1 MTMKLDE
8 IRALVS
14 IAQLGGVTR
23 AAGSLNRSQPAVSR
37 RIRQLEEALGSRL
50 IEKVS
55 GGVILTE
62 AGRAFLPHAEAA
74 LAAIEDGIT
83 AVRDTSGEER
93 GSVAIA
99 LVGTLA
105 ATSVVEH
112 IRRFARDH
120 QRVHLELRTANS
132 REVSDLVRRGEVT
145 LGLRYFDDPGAELV
159 SGIVAEE
166 VLVVV
171 ASPTHR
177 LAGRRVARPQDLRE
191 ERWIGFPR
199 RGATG
204 QSADL
209 LERRLL
215 AAGLAG
221 AEIAAVDSLTA
232 QKRMVEIG
240 FGLALLPES
249 SIQEELRLGTLAII
263 DVPRL
268 RATIPVAVIH
278 RRNGYLSGAAKALLE
293 LVSGIPIK
301 LRRQVVAPRRRRKRA
316 APRRKKLPR

>member
-1 MTMKLDE
+1 MKLDE

-23 AAGSLNRSQPAVSR
+23 AAGTLNRSQPAVSR
-37 RIRQLEEALGSRL
+37 RIRQLEDALGSRL

-62 AGRAFLPHAEAA
+62 AGRAFLPHAEAV
-74 LAAIEDGIT
+74 LAAIEDGIA
-83 AVRDTSGEER
+83 AVRDIRGEAR

-105 ATSVVEH
+105 GTNVIEH
-112 IRRFARDH
+112 VRRFARDH
-120 QRVHLELRTANS
+120 EDVHLALRTANS

-145 LGLRYFDDPGAELV
+145 LGLRYFDDASAELV
-159 SGIVAEE
+159 SRVVAEE
-166 VLVVV
+166 RLVVV
-171 ASPTHR
+171 AASSHR
-177 LAGRRVARPQDLRE
+177 LAGRRAVKPQDLRAD
-191 ERWIGFPR
+191 RWIGFLH
-199 RGATG
+199 RGDVTA
-204 QSADL
+204 AFANL
-209 LERRLL
+209 LERSLI
-215 AAGLAG
+215 AAGLDG

-232 QKRMVEIG
+232 QKRIVEIG

-249 SIQEELRLGTLAII
+249 GIQEELRLGTLAVI

-278 RRNGYLSGAAKALLE
+278 RRNGYLSGAARALLA
-293 LVSGIPIK
+293 LVSGVPIR
-301 LRRQVVAPRRRRKRA
+301 LRRPGAATRARGKRARRKPA
-316 APRRKKLPR
+316 

>member
-1 MTMKLDE
+1 MIMKLDE

-23 AAGSLNRSQPAVSR
+23 AAGTLNRSQPAVSR
-37 RIRQLEEALGSRL
+37 RIRQLEDALGSRL

-62 AGRAFLPHAEAA
+62 AGRAFLPHAEAV
-74 LAAIEDGIT
+74 LAAIEDGIA
-83 AVRDTSGEER
+83 AVRDIRGEAR

-105 ATSVVEH
+105 GTNVIEH
-112 IRRFARDH
+112 VRRFARDH
-120 QRVHLELRTANS
+120 EDVHLALRTANS

-145 LGLRYFDDPGAELV
+145 LGLRYFDDASAELV
-159 SGIVAEE
+159 SRVVAEE
-166 VLVVV
+166 RLVVV
-171 ASPTHR
+171 AASSHR
-177 LAGRRVARPQDLRE
+177 LAGRRAVKPQDLRAD
-191 ERWIGFPR
+191 RWIGFPH
-199 RGATG
+199 RGDAT
-204 QSADL
+204 AAFANL
-209 LERRLL
+209 LERSLI
-215 AAGLAG
+215 AAGLDG

-232 QKRMVEIG
+232 QKRIVEIG

-249 SIQEELRLGTLAII
+249 GIQEELRLGTLAVI

-278 RRNGYLSGAAKALLE
+278 RRNGYLSGAARALLA
-293 LVSGIPIK
+293 LVSGVPIR
-301 LRRQVVAPRRRRKRA
+301 LRRPGAATRARGKRARRKPA
-316 APRRKKLPR
+316 